1 MPLSI
6 PPLNAVRAFEV
17 AARYLN
23 FSRAAEELG
32 VTQGAISKQAILL
45 EDYIGAKLFE
55 RLPGGLAL
63 TQEGIALRNSIA
75 PAFELLNDAF
85 GRFRRRPP
93 RSNVCRISTLASFAS
108 QFLVLRLSSFEE
120 QHPDIKL
127 EILTSD
133 RLVDLAREEVDVSVR
148 YGPGGQGDLIE
159 APLVKGVLAAVSS
172 PKLLERADDKKDLA
186 AFLSS
191 VRRIQVFSNNEWRKW
206 SEVTGVNLFDA
217 PRPFIIEDFVVAIE
231 AVLAGQGVALLP
243 EILVRKHLVNG
254 DMASFCS
261 TQIDWNQTYY
271 TAHVVGAER
280 RPVVREVLAW
290 LGREVSENAKL
301 SA

>member
-1 MPLSI
+1 MPLFL
-6 PPLNAVRAFEV
+6 PPLNAVRAYEA
-17 AARYLN
+17 AARHLN

-32 VTQGAISKQAILL
+32 VTQGAISKQVILL

-63 TQEGIALRNSIA
+63 TAEGNALRNTIA
-75 PAFELLNDAF
+75 PAFELLGEAF
-85 GRFRRRPP
+85 DRFHRRPP

-108 QFLVLRLSSFEE
+108 QFLVPHLSYFED

-133 RLVDLAREEVDVSVR
+133 RLVDLAREEVDLSVR
-148 YGPGGQGDLIE
+148 YGPGGKGDLIE
-159 APLVKGVLAAVSS
+159 APLVTGMLAAVSS
-172 PKLLERADDKKDLA
+172 PQLLQRAADANDLA

-206 SEVTGVNLFDA
+206 MEVTGVDLSEA
-217 PRPFIIEDFVVAIE
+217 RRPFIIEDFIVAIE

-243 EILVRKHLVNG
+243 EILVRKHLANG
-254 DMASFCS
+254 DMKLFC
-261 TQIDWNQTYY
+261 TTLIEWNQTYY
-271 TAHVVGAER
+271 TAHVPGAER
-280 RPVVREVLAW
+280 RPVVRDVLAW
-290 LGREVSENAKL
+290 LRNEVSASAKTNE
-301 SA
+301 